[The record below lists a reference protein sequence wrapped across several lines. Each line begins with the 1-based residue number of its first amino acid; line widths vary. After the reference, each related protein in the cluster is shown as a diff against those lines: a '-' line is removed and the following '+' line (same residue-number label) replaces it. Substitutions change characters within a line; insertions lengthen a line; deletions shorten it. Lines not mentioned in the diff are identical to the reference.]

1 MKIAKYL
8 ELNGDDKMEE
18 TFPKIKRVVLI
29 VLDSVGIGELPDAE
43 EYGDLGANT
52 LVHTAEAVD
61 GFELPNLEKL
71 GLGKIEDI
79 PGVDSNLK
87 SWGVYSKMKEKSVGK
102 DTTTGHWELA
112 GLISE
117 RPFPVYPN
125 GFPQEVIKSFE
136 EAIGR
141 KVLGNKP
148 ASGTV
153 IIEELGKAHLESGKP
168 IVYTSADSVFQI
180 AAHQDLIPVQ
190 ELYEMCETA
199 RDILQG
205 EHGVARVIARPFLG
219 ELGSLK
225 RTDHRKDFSLPPP
238 EDTVLD
244 KLKDNGIPVLAVGK
258 IEDIFSNQ
266 GITSSNHTVNNMDS
280 VEALIDFLEQDK
292 KSFIFANL
300 VEFDMIFGHR
310 RNPKGYAE
318 ALKDFDIRLP
328 EILDNLNENDMLII
342 TADHGCD
349 PTFKGTDHTR
359 EYVPLLVFGDKVK
372 EDYKLQVRE
381 SFADIAATISE
392 VFNLASFKN
401 GESFLNKILKGDGYD
416 S

>member
-1 MKIAKYL
+1 
-8 ELNGDDKMEE
+8 MEE

-79 PGVDSNLK
+79 SGVDSNLK